1 MTKGGARPGAGRKV
15 NSGIYGEKTVAKRI
29 PVSLMSDIDQLIK
42 SWKGKPAKPYSKL
55 HLPLFSSRVS
65 AGFPSPADDF
75 LETALDLNQH
85 LIQHPAATFFVR
97 TSGDSMIEAGIHNG
111 DILVVDRSLEAKN
124 GSIVIA
130 VVNGELTVKRL
141 HIQGNTMILKPENP
155 NYPNLEITE
164 EMAFQIWGVVTSVI
178 HEFKGSS

>member
-1 MTKGGARPGAGRKV
+1 MSKGGARPGAGRKA
-15 NSGIYGEKTVAKRI
+15 NSGAYGEKTVAKRI
-29 PVSLMSDIDQLIK
+29 PLSLVPGVEQFIT
-42 SWKGKPAKPYSKL
+42 SWKLRQAASHIELK
-55 HLPLFSSRVS
+55 LPLFAGRVS

-75 LETALDLNQH
+75 LESALDLNQH

-97 TSGDSMIEAGIHNG
+97 TSGDSMTGAGIHNN
-111 DILVVDRSLEAKN
+111 DILVVDRSLEAKS

-141 HIQGNTMILKPENP
+141 YKNGNIMTLKAENP
-155 NYPNLEITE
+155 HYPDLEITE

-178 HEFKGSS
+178 HEFKGG